1 MDVAPPAVDGREA
14 RFRIT
19 YLNLSDAPVA
29 VALVARDNE
38 DALRFSTKPDTP
50 VIVPAGGGGPVSVHV
65 VPKERKT
72 FGEPHPYE
80 IEFRGVQLGAEQA
93 PNPLL
98 VRRARFVHV
107 PRYTARYL
115 PVFLRRAPR
124 WALLPPFVLLLL
136 LLVFAGGRSVAI
148 PAMKTVFTPTP
159 HTRHLASTRPRRPQA
174 RVLAQTVFAPRPSIR
189 RFALVHRRQGRP
201 YELVWRTRAATHLT
215 LNGRSV
221 SCCRLVLHAP
231 LHSVT
236 YRLVATKGSRRTTA
250 RLHVVVDAR
259 TTDRHAFVLTTPH
272 IARFAVHRRKG
283 KLYVTW
289 RVRNAVHVWLQG
301 RPVSYTG
308 ERFVPPG
315 TSWLHLVA
323 TNDVGIRRRRLH
335 LAHSVPAATATPTLR
350 PTRTPRRAGR

>member
-1 MDVAPPAVDGREA
+1 
-14 RFRIT
+14 
-19 YLNLSDAPVA
+19 
-29 VALVARDNE
+29 
-38 DALRFSTKPDTP
+38 
-50 VIVPAGGGGPVSVHV
+50 VHV

-93 PNPLL
+93 TNPLL
-98 VRRARFVHV
+98 VRRARFVYV
-107 PRYTARYL
+107 PRYKARYL
-115 PVFLRRAPR
+115 PVWLRRAPG

-136 LLVFAGGRSVAI
+136 LLVFAGGRTLAI

-159 HTRHLASTRPRRPQA
+159 PTRHLPSTRPRRPQA

-189 RFALVHRRQGRP
+189 RFALLHRRQGRP
-201 YELVWRTRAATHLT
+201 YELVWRTRATTHVT
-215 LNGRSV
+215 LDGRSV

-231 LHSVT
+231 LHSAT
-236 YRLVATKGSRRTTA
+236 YRLVATKGSRRATA
-250 RLHVVVDAR
+250 QLRVVVDAR
-259 TTDRHAFVLTTPH
+259 TTDTHAFVLTTPH

-308 ERFVPPG
+308 EGLVPSG
-315 TSWLHLVA
+315 TSWLRLVA
-323 TNDVGIRRRRLH
+323 TNDIGIRRRRLR
-335 LAHSVPAATATPTLR
+335 LAHSVPAATSTPRPTATPTLR
-350 PTRTPRRAGR
+350 PTRPPRRAGR